1 MIFSRFQYFDV
12 AFRNG
17 ANRIRKLYELLWKI
31 KATQSRE
38 KLGVSLA
45 NDSDSAGKFEMVTII
60 KLESRLNSSFVTLT
74 ISSISP
80 TSFWASANR
89 ILTKFGASFELQEIV
104 IGPVLH
110 IFGREKVV
118 RTMLLTD
125 SSFWKLEA
133 LLNHSKNLRGK
144 MAMCTFEMSL
154 ILRSALIFT
163 FGEPGMKRWI

>member
-80 TSFWASANR
+80 TSF
-89 ILTKFGASFELQEIV
+89 
-104 IGPVLH
+104 
-110 IFGREKVV
+110 
-118 RTMLLTD
+118 
-125 SSFWKLEA
+125 
-133 LLNHSKNLRGK
+133 
-144 MAMCTFEMSL
+144 
-154 ILRSALIFT
+154 
-163 FGEPGMKRWI
+163 